1 MPTKKQ
7 HFVPRVYLKAW
18 ETQVETLKEPDKKF
32 KGIYVIKDGKKGEGA
47 NRNSVLWM
55 PHLYTIN
62 FKYLFICNSCSKV
75 KSQFVDMIFD
85 LLRKSYKQPVYG
97 KIGYSTIKTKKS
109 IQKHLYE
116 IDDWEFY
123 YEDGNIAKKAAI
135 LSQIDALNSYVL
147 EDAFDDYLEKNWEN
161 ILNSFVDSVHNGTP
175 VAIGRNERIISE
187 DIAKSMLASFFIL
200 LCRNP
205 KFDAMGIY
213 TQIKDNILYPV
224 FDSMC
229 KEDEESE
236 KHDIEN
242 NEGKEYA
249 DELMT
254 GIWYSELYKMFFK
267 NSGGFYHNVVNLA
280 LKGCQMILFE
290 AYENAGT
297 FITSDNPA
305 FEHRSTVVEKNN
317 STRLVFPIS
326 PKYLIFI
333 DKGNEGIN
341 VVDHRFA
348 NTDTIKKFNRMIYEH
363 KTELIVSMS
372 NNLNDVI

>member
-1 MPTKKQ
+1 M
-7 HFVPRVYLKAW
+7 
-18 ETQVETLKEPDKKF
+18 
-32 KGIYVIKDGKKGEGA
+32 
-47 NRNSVLWM
+47 
-55 PHLYTIN
+55 
-62 FKYLFICNSCSKV
+62 
-75 KSQFVDMIFD
+75 
-85 LLRKSYKQPVYG
+85 
-97 KIGYSTIKTKKS
+97 
-109 IQKHLYE
+109 
-116 IDDWEFY
+116 
-123 YEDGNIAKKAAI
+123 
-135 LSQIDALNSYVL
+135 

-175 VAIGRNERIISE
+175 VAIGRSERIISE

-236 KHDIEN
+236 KYDIEN

-290 AYENAGT
+290 AMKILVHLLLL
-297 FITSDNPA
+297 ITLHLSIGLLWLKKI
-305 FEHRSTVVEKNN
+305 TV
-317 STRLVFPIS
+317 RGLFFLFP
-326 PKYLIFI
+326 
-333 DKGNEGIN
+333 
-341 VVDHRFA
+341 
-348 NTDTIKKFNRMIYEH
+348 
-363 KTELIVSMS
+363 
-372 NNLNDVI
+372 LNI

>member
-1 MPTKKQ
+1 
-7 HFVPRVYLKAW
+7 
-18 ETQVETLKEPDKKF
+18 
-32 KGIYVIKDGKKGEGA
+32 
-47 NRNSVLWM
+47 
-55 PHLYTIN
+55 
-62 FKYLFICNSCSKV
+62 
-75 KSQFVDMIFD
+75 
-85 LLRKSYKQPVYG
+85 
-97 KIGYSTIKTKKS
+97 
-109 IQKHLYE
+109 
-116 IDDWEFY
+116 
-123 YEDGNIAKKAAI
+123 
-135 LSQIDALNSYVL
+135 
-147 EDAFDDYLEKNWEN
+147 
-161 ILNSFVDSVHNGTP
+161 
-175 VAIGRNERIISE
+175 
-187 DIAKSMLASFFIL
+187 
-200 LCRNP
+200 
-205 KFDAMGIY
+205 
-213 TQIKDNILYPV
+213 
-224 FDSMC
+224 MC

-242 NEGKEYA
+242 NDGKEYA

-290 AYENAGT
+290 SYENDGT